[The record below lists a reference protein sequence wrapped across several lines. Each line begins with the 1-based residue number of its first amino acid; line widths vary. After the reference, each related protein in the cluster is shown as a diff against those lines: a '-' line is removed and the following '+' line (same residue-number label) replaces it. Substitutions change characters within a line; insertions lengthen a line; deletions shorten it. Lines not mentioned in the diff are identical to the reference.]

1 MSKAAEP
8 LKAQVTF
15 KLDAEMLADLD
26 RMAEARSRAEDRTGR
41 EAYSRNTI
49 ARQLVVDA
57 VARHRAGEPEAA
69 PLMPPPARPDLPPET
84 LETILR
90 AVEELSATTA
100 LHVSKQT
107 GEQLDRFGEELF
119 ALRRSVAS
127 VMLGFLKAGGMEA
140 DKAEELVLKNLHIKP
155 SGG

>member
-1 MSKAAEP
+1 MPKVAESP
-8 LKAQVTF
+8 KAQVTF
-15 KLDAEMLADLD
+15 KLDAENLADLD

-41 EAYSRNTI
+41 DAYSRNTI
-49 ARQLVVDA
+49 ARQLVVEA

-69 PLMPPPARPDLPPET
+69 PLVPPPARPELPPEA

-100 LHVSKQT
+100 LHVCKQT
-107 GEQLDRFGEELF
+107 GDQLDRFGEELF
-119 ALRRSVAS
+119 ALRRSIAS

-140 DKAEELVLKNLHIKP
+140 GKAEEVVLKNLHIKP

>member
-1 MSKAAEP
+1 MAKAA
-8 LKAQVTF
+8 AQQVTF
-15 KLDAEMLADLD
+15 KLDDAEVVADLD

-49 ARQLVVDA
+49 ARQLVIEA
-57 VARHRAGEPEAA
+57 VARHRTGEPESAL
-69 PLMPPPARPDLPPET
+69 PLPPTAGPELPSEA

-90 AVEELSATTA
+90 AIGELTATTA
-100 LHVSKQT
+100 LHASNRT
-107 GEQLDRFGEELF
+107 GEKLDQFGEELF

-140 DKAEELVLKNLHIKP
+140 DKAEEVVLKNLHIKP